1 MIKLIKEKI
10 ISWLKNIFKR
20 GENMSFEFPRVRVK
34 LLEEKIQV
42 LKNAQTDGK
51 LNIPPTESKHL
62 TVTENEAVASADEFR
77 ASQVKQATGTLKNL
91 ETKIR
96 DSQSQLDQENF
107 HTAHFKNIVNDTLI
121 SADGKLSNLK
131 DIFDKEDKQVKNFKH
146 ENHLTREP
154 ESLTTAKILLGFL
167 IIGILFVIEL
177 IVNSNLL
184 APAMSSGLAEGRAIA
199 ASVAGLNVFV
209 SFGVGYTALKNFHH
223 GTTSRR
229 IISQI
234 SLVIYLI
241 FIFYL
246 NWALGAYRA
255 IHEETGTNALDRL
268 TGSTSIVDPST
279 LQAHFPWTVDL
290 TFTSLILV
298 FVGIGFAIASL
309 ADGYLYND
317 RYPGYGSMA
326 KLRDETKKEIDR
338 LRERLSPEINRLF
351 RDENNKTKE
360 KSKKIIQD
368 VLRKDWIPSIS
379 TLQNIFDGYKRFID
393 EVNAALT
400 HTVGEYRRI
409 NETYRSKTN
418 PAPEYFSSDLGKK
431 LNERYQDPNK
441 VFAGY
446 ADLYLSKAQIEKQM
460 ATYLNKIQNEAND
473 YIAALNEYHEKEINK
488 KIENIRSQ
496 YYVIVS

>member
-1 MIKLIKEKI
+1 MIRLVKKI
-10 ISWLKNIFKR
+10 IGWLKTMFNKR
-20 GENMSFEFPRVRVK
+20 GSMNFEFPRVRVK
-34 LLEEKIQV
+34 LLEDKIEV
-42 LKNAQTDGK
+42 TKNAQTDGK

-62 TVTENEAVASADEFR
+62 TVCENEAVANADEFR
-77 ASQVKQATGTLKNL
+77 ASQVIQATGTLKNL
-91 ETKIR
+91 EEKIR

-107 HTAHFKNIVNDTLI
+107 HAAKFKNTVNDNLI
-121 SADGKLSNLK
+121 SADGKLSNLS
-131 DIFDKEDKQVKNFKH
+131 DIFYKEDKQVRNFKH

-167 IIGILFVIEL
+167 IIGVLFVIEL
-177 IVNSNLL
+177 ILNSNLL
-184 APAMSSGLAEGRAIA
+184 APAMSRGLTGGRAIA

-209 SFGVGYTALKNFHH
+209 SFGVGYIALKNFHH
-223 GTTSRR
+223 SKITRR

-234 SLVIYLI
+234 SLIVYSI

-255 IHEETGTNALDRL
+255 IHEKTGTSALDRL
-268 TGSTSIVDPST
+268 TKSTSIVDPST

-290 TFTSLILV
+290 TFTSLILI

-338 LRERLSPEINRLF
+338 IRERLSPENNRLF
-351 RDENNKTKE
+351 RVEISQTKE

-368 VLRKDWIPSIS
+368 VLRKDWIPSIN

-400 HTVGEYRRI
+400 HAVGEYRRI
-409 NETYRSKTN
+409 NETYRSK
-418 PAPEYFSSDLGKK
+418 PAPEYFSTDLGKK
-431 LNERYQDPNK
+431 LNERYHDPNK

-446 ADLYLSKAQIEKQM
+446 ADLYQSKAQIEKQM
-460 ATYLNKIQNEAND
+460 ATYLNKIQNEANE
-473 YIAALNEYHEKEINK
+473 YINTLNEYHEKEVNK
-488 KIENIRSQ
+488 RIEEIRKK
-496 YYVIVS
+496 YYVSVS